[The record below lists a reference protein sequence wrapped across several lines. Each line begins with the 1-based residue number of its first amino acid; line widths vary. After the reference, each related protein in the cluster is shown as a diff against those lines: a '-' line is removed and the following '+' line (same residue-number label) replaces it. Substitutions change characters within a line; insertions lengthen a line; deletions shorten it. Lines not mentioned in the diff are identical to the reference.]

1 VIASAEIAAV
11 FGRDLQTLVDLSVG
25 ESGIIAAVD
34 AQGAGA
40 GIVRRLA
47 EIGFLPG
54 EAIRVIARV
63 PGGGPIAVR
72 IGSSTFA
79 LRPHEASCIRIQ
91 SQRGVGG

>member
-1 VIASAEIAAV
+1 MASAEIAAV

-25 ESGIIAAVD
+25 ETGTIASVD
-34 AQGAGA
+34 AQVAGM
-40 GIVRRLA
+40 GIARRLA

-54 EAIRVIARV
+54 EAIRVLARV

-79 LRPHEASCIRIQ
+79 LRPYEASCIRIQ
-91 SQRGVGG
+91 SQRGAGG